1 MLCPCGTGIKW
12 SRVSSRLQTHEI
24 THLCGHVT
32 LSKSGPWQSRFLW
45 DCPMVLLSRSLA
57 SVSEESSDPLH
68 MDAKHVE
75 TAKYSFTERERFFF
89 CKWSWRQTNAFPG
102 FHIVRAWLSWKE
114 STHIV
119 HFGPPNPQKHAFSS
133 LVPSAFGGCTA
144 NIVCLLC
151 VPVDFHCG
159 STQAMTSPKR
169 AKKRNIPIC
178 KTVGVINPVLKFL
191 LVYLN
196 LWSKYKGGGMP

>member
-75 TAKYSFTERERFFF
+75 TPKYSFNKRTRF
-89 CKWSWRQTNAFPG
+89 CLCDWSSRQTNACPG
-102 FHIVRAWLSWKE
+102 FHIVGSVLCKKDFPDFYILALPALQNTIFCQIFLFGSVRFWRLYSQYSVLDMRTTSRHPQQNTGNDLS
-114 STHIV
+114 
-119 HFGPPNPQKHAFSS
+119 
-133 LVPSAFGGCTA
+133 
-144 NIVCLLC
+144 
-151 VPVDFHCG
+151 
-159 STQAMTSPKR
+159 R
-169 AKKRNIPIC
+169 
-178 KTVGVINPVLKFL
+178 
-191 LVYLN
+191 
-196 LWSKYKGGGMP
+196 KG